1 MTGSTNLEIIEVVIM
16 LFRSSHRRCSV
27 KKGARKNFAIYAG
40 KRLCWSLF
48 NKVAGLK
55 ATTCATTD
63 TAHAQISYP
72 TVAELSVAFFEIF
85 RYTAFV
91 TMVVVCGNNSKTLK
105 ELNINLYRLTP
116 E

>member
-1 MTGSTNLEIIEVVIM
+1 MLEP
-16 LFRSSHRRCSV
+16 
-27 KKGARKNFAIYAG
+27 
-40 KRLCWSLF
+40 LF

-63 TAHAQISYP
+63 TVHGQTSYP
-72 TVAELSVAFFEIF
+72 TVAELSVAFFERL